1 MALIL
6 RCDYS
11 VIEYFT
17 DYSRE
22 QVQAIRHAAL
32 GPKRKVS
39 PSFWQ
44 VLEDFAG
51 HADLNTTFSSYV
63 HTADIIA
70 HHQLSKFNYH

>member
-1 MALIL
+1 MHSFRHNAISNMALIL

-32 GPKRKVS
+32 GPKERLA
-39 PSFWQ
+39 Q
-44 VLEDFAG
+44 VFGKYWKILQG
-51 HADLNTTFSSYV
+51 TP
-63 HTADIIA
+63 I
-70 HHQLSKFNYH
+70 